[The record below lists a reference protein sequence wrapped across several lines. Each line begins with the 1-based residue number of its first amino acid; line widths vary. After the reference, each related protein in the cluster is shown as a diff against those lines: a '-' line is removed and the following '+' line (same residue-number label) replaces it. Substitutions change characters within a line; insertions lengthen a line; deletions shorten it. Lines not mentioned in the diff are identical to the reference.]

1 MDQVEGI
8 ATPNDE
14 NWVLKFAGKALT
26 YTVSTGLIPKKS
38 YRFKV
43 LAKNEYDILSQYSDI
58 TEWIAAALPAKIL
71 FPAQPFSE
79 FGKTSLQLNW
89 LTPIINSLT
98 MIPINYYRIYWDE
111 GWRNSGDFVF
121 LSYVTSYDQNFYKVD
136 NLETGRLYKF

>member
-43 LAKNEYDILSQYSDI
+43 LAKNEYDILS
-58 TEWIAAALPAKIL
+58 
-71 FPAQPFSE
+71 
-79 FGKTSLQLNW
+79 
-89 LTPIINSLT
+89 
-98 MIPINYYRIYWDE
+98 
-111 GWRNSGDFVF
+111 
-121 LSYVTSYDQNFYKVD
+121 
-136 NLETGRLYKF
+136 